1 MKTKCIFLMTLCAFV
16 CMLGYSRTNIPL
28 STEIP
33 IGGGGARTPVP
44 SPTAYLDGDEVQV
57 LLSVAAP
64 LTITISGQA
73 GNCLFSKEYASTQE
87 AIIPLSENG
96 ITEGDYVLRVFYQ
109 NEWWRGDFTVEAS
122 RPALTAGATIVEVDS
137 VFYLLE
143 NGKATIVDPYPYNR
157 LVNRD
162 INHPD
167 TLVIPSQVI
176 FEGESYTVIGIG
188 VAGLGWVNSVSI
200 TLPNTI
206 EFMEAGSFDACT
218 RLEQVNIP
226 EKVTVIEK
234 ATFDFCVA
242 LKSLDLPEGI
252 TAIRNHAFWYCS
264 SLAAISLPTSLK
276 DIGYAAFFHCTS
288 LPSIVI
294 PDGVTHIA
302 EGAFL
307 NCSSLSSISLP
318 ESLEAIG
325 VRAFQDIADGAQ
337 IYCYAKEPAQIYENT
352 FDFNGTLHVSQ
363 GCKEKYQKAAHWKEF
378 ANIVDDLAGEASSDE
393 TGILASANDNADA
406 AGRYL
411 DLQGRP
417 VDGTQKGIFILNGK
431 KVLVK

>member
-57 LLSVAAP
+57 LFSVAAP

-87 AIIPLSENG
+87 TIVRLSENG
-96 ITEGDYVLRVFYQ
+96 ITQGDYVLRVFYQ

-122 RPALTAGATIVEVDS
+122 RPAPTAGATIMEADS

-143 NGKATIVDPYPYNR
+143 DGKATIIDPYSNKI
-157 LVNRD
+157 VKNT
-162 INHPD
+162 IKNHPD
-167 TLVIPSQVI
+167 TLVIPSQVVY
-176 FEGESYTVIGIG
+176 EGESYTVRGIG
-188 VAGLGWVNSVSI
+188 VAGLGWVNSVLI

-206 EFMEAGSFDACT
+206 EFIEAGAFDACT

-226 EKVTVIEK
+226 EGTTAIGD
-234 ATFDFCVA
+234 ATFHFCVS

-252 TAIRNHAFWYCS
+252 TAIGTNAFWYCS

-276 DIGYAAFFHCTS
+276 EIGYAAFFQCTS

-302 EGAFL
+302 RYAFL
-307 NCSSLSSISLP
+307 NCSSLSSITLP
-318 ESLEAIG
+318 ESLELIEI
-325 VRAFQDIADGAQ
+325 RAFQDIADGAQ
-337 IYCYAKEPAQIYENT
+337 IYCHAKEPAQIYENS
-352 FDFNGTLHVSQ
+352 FDFSGTLHVPQ
-363 GCKEKYQKAAHWKEF
+363 GCKEKYEKAAFWKNF

-393 TGILASANDNADA
+393 TGILAPANDNAESA
-406 AGRYL
+406 ARYL

-417 VDGTQKGIFILNGK
+417 ASGTQKGILILNGK